1 MVDSGTRL
9 IDGPAGQLE
18 VLVDQPRPGLVT
30 KTDRPPRGVAVL
42 AHPHP
47 EHGGTMRSKVVY
59 HMAKGF
65 SRIGYLTLRFNFRGV
80 GRSEGAFDDG
90 AGEADDY
97 RAVVDYAAGQYPG
110 VRVFAAGYSFGAW
123 IALTTGAADPRVAA
137 LVGVAPPLNRNLEP
151 VQTCRKPKFL
161 IHGERD
167 ELAPLKQ
174 MWRFYATLPEPKE
187 LVVIDA
193 ADHLFDG
200 KTSEV
205 GDTVVDLLEGYQ
217 P

>member
-1 MVDSGTRL
+1 MFD
-9 IDGPAGQLE
+9 
-18 VLVDQPRPGLVT
+18 
-30 KTDRPPRGVAVL
+30 
-42 AHPHP
+42 
-47 EHGGTMRSKVVY
+47 
-59 HMAKGF
+59 
-65 SRIGYLTLRFNFRGV
+65 NGV
-80 GRSEGAFDDG
+80 G
-90 AGEADDY
+90 EAEDY

-110 VRVFAAGYSFGAW
+110 VGVYAAGYSFGAW
-123 IALTTGAADPRVAA
+123 IALTTGATDPRVVA
-137 LVGVAPPLNRNLEP
+137 LLGVAPPLNRDLDP
-151 VQTCRKPKFL
+151 VQACLKPKFL

-174 MWRFYATLPEPKE
+174 MWRFYATLHEPKE

-205 GDTVVDLLEGYQ
+205 GDAVADLLEGFE